1 MLWSRRTGLPPRSH
15 HSIYDDAIDPARTA
29 LLIMDVQQVIVER
42 LGDPPN
48 RSLLDHIASAADA
61 ARVAGIRVVH
71 VTIGFRVGHPEVSPL
86 NPMFARL
93 AEMGGFVEGSSTE
106 VHEAL
111 APRPGDVV
119 VVKRRVSALFPRQ
132 AEVLTA
138 DEWAS
143 GLPA

>member
-1 MLWSRRTGLPPRSH
+1 LWSRSTGLPPRSR
-15 HSIYDDAIDPARTA
+15 HSIYDDAIDSARTA
-29 LLIMDVQQVIVER
+29 LLIMDVQQAIVER

-61 ARVAGIRVVH
+61 ARASGIRVVY
-71 VTIGFRVGHPEVSPL
+71 VTIGFRAGHPEVSPR

-93 AEMGGFVEGSSTE
+93 VEMGGFVEGSSTE